1 MLCQKCGE
9 NLHPE
14 AKFCST
20 CGVPTYGPSVGI
32 VSLPSGNVKNTM
44 EAKAIWNPN
53 AASSWSIIFTPAF
66 GSYLQALNWQ
76 ALGEEDKAEKS
87 MMWFYISVS
96 LLLAYVMSVLFF
108 YFTTGNA
115 KTGELISRILPLPY
129 LILWYYFSGRDQA
142 KYVKLK
148 FNDNYVRKSWGKP
161 LIIAVLSMLGYW
173 VLAFVTGIVM
183 GIVMAR
189 AV

>member
-20 CGVPTYGPSVGI
+20 CGVPAFG
-32 VSLPSGNVKNTM
+32 SLEGTGSLSSEKMKNTI

-53 AASSWSIIFTPAF
+53 AASSWSLIFTPAF

-76 ALGEEDKAEKS
+76 TLGEEDKAERS
-87 MMWFYISVS
+87 MVWFYVSVS

-108 YFTTGNA
+108 HFTTGNA

-129 LILWYYFSGRDQA
+129 LIIWYYFSGRDQA
-142 KYVKLK
+142 KYVKLNY
-148 FNDNYVRKSWGKP
+148 NDNYVRKSWGRP
-161 LIIAVLSMLGYW
+161 LIIGVLSMLGYW
-173 VLAFVTGIVM
+173 ILAFVIGIVM

-189 AV
+189 T